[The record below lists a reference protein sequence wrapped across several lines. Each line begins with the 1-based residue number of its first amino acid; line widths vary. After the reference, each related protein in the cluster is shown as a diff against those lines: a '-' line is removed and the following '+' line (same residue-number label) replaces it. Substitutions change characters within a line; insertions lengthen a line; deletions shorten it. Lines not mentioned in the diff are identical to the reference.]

1 MEKEFK
7 IGLVMQSSSFN
18 WNASGKRGVVGR
30 FVITDSDGEE
40 QVVEITDQQ
49 DGLAVEA
56 LMPRVKSGDDD
67 ALRELA
73 PIILKY
79 NPLAATTLLFKTG
92 HPGDA
97 WLVFGDFY
105 DVLSQQKVAFKGY
118 EEATKYGHNCGK
130 CKLGR
135 YYAQGKGCKKNKALA
150 KKWLE
155 EAAQVCP
162 DAVKYLDQY
171 ALR

>member
-1 MEKEFK
+1 MNKNLKF
-7 IGLVMQSSSFN
+7 GLVMQPSEAGG
-18 WNASGKRGVVGR
+18 NASGKRGVVGR
-30 FVITDSDGEE
+30 FVITRSDGVE

-49 DGLAVEA
+49 DKLAVEA
-56 LMPRVKSGDDD
+56 LIPKVNSGDDD
-67 ALRELA
+67 ALRNLA

-79 NPLAATTLLFKTG
+79 NPLAATTLLFQTG

>member
-1 MEKEFK
+1 MEESFK
-7 IGLVMQSSSFN
+7 YRLVMRSTNFN
-18 WNASGKRGVVGR
+18 SNASGKRGVIGR

-49 DGLAVEA
+49 DNLAIEA

-73 PIILKY
+73 PIIQKY
-79 NPLAATTLLFKTG
+79 DPFAAALLLIRSG
-92 HPGDA
+92 YPGDA
-97 WLVFGDFY
+97 WVVASDY
-105 DVLSQQKVAFKGY
+105 WDEHSQEEDAFKGY
-118 EEATKYGHNCGK
+118 KEAAKYGHPCGK
-130 CKLGR
+130 CKLGC
-135 YYAQGKGCKKNKALA
+135 YYAQGKGCRKNKRLA
-150 KKWLE
+150 KKWIE

-171 ALR
+171 GLR

>member
-1 MEKEFK
+1 MTRPGSIPNVEIGLKNFNTQIIMEKEFK

-30 FVITDSDGEE
+30 FVITRSDGVE

-79 NPLAATTLLFKTG
+79 NPLAATTLLF
-92 HPGDA
+92 
-97 WLVFGDFY
+97 
-105 DVLSQQKVAFKGY
+105 
-118 EEATKYGHNCGK
+118 
-130 CKLGR
+130 
-135 YYAQGKGCKKNKALA
+135 
-150 KKWLE
+150 
-155 EAAQVCP
+155 
-162 DAVKYLDQY
+162 
-171 ALR
+171 